1 MPRSSRSWEH
11 SIRIGIHYAYS
22 CVYWLLAG
30 KGLILSIA
38 VTMVLRFGFGTKTV
52 LITNQCFSYCWTK
65 LTQHVTQ
72 GEGWVWARGWERTH
86 LGHLSWADQRVY
98 HSIPCNLML
107 SNSNWGED
115 VSGEVSITWRLADH
129 HSTCGRRWA
138 IAFVSLTYFW
148 LFFFHILKVYF
159 DPWVSSLSLF
169 LFSPHWGEK
178 VFASGQGQ
186 PTTLL

>member
-1 MPRSSRSWEH
+1 MELGFFVEAS
-11 SIRIGIHYAYS
+11 
-22 CVYWLLAG
+22 V
-30 KGLILSIA
+30 
-38 VTMVLRFGFGTKTV
+38 VLFFGFITKTT

-98 HSIPCNLML
+98 YSIPCNLML

-115 VSGEVSITWRLADH
+115 VSGEVSITWRLAGH